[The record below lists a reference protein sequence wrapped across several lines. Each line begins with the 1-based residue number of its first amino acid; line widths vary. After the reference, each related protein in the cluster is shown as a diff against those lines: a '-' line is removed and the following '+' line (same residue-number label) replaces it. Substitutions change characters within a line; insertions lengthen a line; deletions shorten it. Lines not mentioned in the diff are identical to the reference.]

1 MFTFFFLFYATEISP
16 MFLNNLLSVFKG
28 DYNVGI
34 GIVFFVVAVMGFA
47 TTIVL
52 KLSIHAVFQKELQ
65 YSSLSVKAFVF

>member
-1 MFTFFFLFYATEISP
+1 

-34 GIVFFVVAVMGFA
+34 GIVCFVVAIMGFA

-52 KLSIHAVFQKELQ
+52 KLSIHAVFSKKELQ
-65 YSSLSVKAFVF
+65 YSSLSIKAFVF